1 MISFTDRE
9 IEVIAEKARPI
20 SVERRS
26 VYLQRVIS
34 MMQFRARSIADLTE
48 VCDLA
53 TTGLTTQS
61 DGSIGLLEAPI
72 PGGIKTLG
80 FGDRG
85 SPRDPDPGD
94 PLWRDPGTG
103 KTNQRPPARPGKGFW
118 ASP

>member
-72 PGGIKTLG
+72 PGGI
-80 FGDRG
+80 
-85 SPRDPDPGD
+85 
-94 PLWRDPGTG
+94 
-103 KTNQRPPARPGKGFW
+103 RP
-118 ASP
+118 